1 MQSLF
6 KPFVALEAPGRYFFV
21 TFIAM
26 FGALHL
32 ADDIG
37 YLYTS
42 YKHTEPEK
50 LFLLALFASI
60 VMFISRY
67 LSQKKAKQS
76 INPTMTS

>member
-6 KPFVALEAPGRYFFV
+6 KPFVALEAPVRYFFI

-26 FGALHL
+26 FGGLHL

-42 YKHTEPEK
+42 YKHTDPEK
-50 LFLLALFASI
+50 LFLLALFSSL

-67 LSQKKAKQS
+67 LSQKKAKRENDLT
-76 INPTMTS
+76 ITN

>member
-6 KPFVALEAPGRYFFV
+6 RPFVTLEAPGRYFFV

-26 FGALHL
+26 FGGLHL

-42 YKHTEPEK
+42 YKHSEPEK
-50 LFLLALFASI
+50 LFLLALFVSI

-67 LSQKKAKQS
+67 LSEKKAKRN
-76 INPTMTS
+76 INPTTTS